1 MSHVSR
7 LGPHVLT
14 VVTTI
19 VVLSVPA
26 PLFSQN
32 AHPLAQRQVN
42 YLIAVEESKN
52 LLTLE
57 RITPE
62 AYKTRAAALAVEA
75 REITTQLRAF
85 PRDVQTQIQQQAT
98 SLFNVRIVPLREQ
111 WKQQLAEKVKAD
123 QARDAQ
129 RRVELSSDAETAGK
143 LQAART
149 LIRERLQRGELS
161 QAEAA
166 RNDQAAEQ
174 QVLALQRK
182 YDSYGTS
189 SRTNWGV
196 AFSRAVTAAASTTV
210 ADVRL
215 QQRLQDTQSPIGRDA
230 HRATELTLAIQR
242 TQVFQQ
248 QQAMSAQEAQTLSAE
263 AQAELTTLQTKY
275 ASSAEAADFKD
286 RVARLVQAGAVAQR
300 PVWEKE
306 AVAARDAAAARLA
319 AAREAAALSAR
330 QAAAQHPAAAPMPSA
345 PASPQASSPVT
356 QRPSTQR
363 PPTLAAPT
371 TASPPM
377 ARVRGDRTL
386 SWRPIILLL
395 ILGGGGAGYY
405 VYRGKRRAAP
415 ARFSDLKERYTA
427 PATPASGRVAAPSSP
442 PPPLELPPDTT
453 VKERLLAEQRQKYQ
467 VRYSE
472 AMDAVTQASMTVSE
486 MAPVLQAVHENLQK
500 LSKSLQMQVAALVT
514 ARTGSTRS
522 ILIRAATLW
531 PVFTLFRRFGLLLKI
546 VLIVVV
552 WWMVST
558 ALQLIAAGDI
568 TSVLFPYL
576 IVVGAL
582 FFVERYLRLKVPLA
596 ALKKHA
602 NDLNDIKLAYIYTDQ
617 LPHLNADGHAQ
628 LHAIRIRAAE
638 KKATADDITVPTG
651 GSITVAQGGFLIG
664 IGELGTYRIDTAGS
678 VKLLSET
685 TGRPFMAEHGDLLTE
700 TLGGQSSFAA
710 ATLPA
715 LADYGQALW
724 RRKQAS
730 DDIPRLEALV
740 KDVDRLQKV
749 WQDTYVSDQV
759 FEFLFRRIDMF
770 NMRDSATPAGIL
782 LFGNPGNGKS
792 HLAKKIAESLSA
804 KFQQINPSKLTT
816 AEDITALWEKSRGGE
831 ARVLYVAN
839 ADTAFPQGGHGDA
852 SREALEFIAEWEKH
866 EPSESRV
873 WVVMT
878 ATSDQNVH
886 KEIVRQI
893 GKNSKVEITPP
904 DAAGREMILRQACRT
919 HQVTASV
926 PEFVVSST
934 GGASVSD
941 LYEIVEAVKQES
953 TPYQPEEKHWK
964 AAVKAV
970 RGADARIKDETK
982 TWERLVLPARI
993 KDQLKAA
1000 CKILQNAQEY
1010 KKKGIDVPNILL
1022 YGPPG
1027 TGKTEIARTIA
1038 NEGGV
1043 NFLDAKLADLKAGY
1057 TGQSGQNV
1065 RAKFAEARAMA
1076 PTVLFIDEL
1085 DGAAAKRGSEGEDK
1099 FTKEIVTQMLAEME
1113 GASRSDRPV
1122 FVLGATNLPDT
1133 IDQAILDRFDTKIE
1147 IPPPDEAGRA
1157 EILKRV
1163 LREKPLEPGLD
1174 VDEIAATMARLTPGM
1189 AGRGLV
1195 KLVGR
1200 AASRATLTAD
1210 AGDVLITRSMLIE
1223 MVSEAVKDS
1232 SDAVDDDATWNSL
1245 VVSDQTM
1252 AKLKRISQGLR
1263 NMEARMKQGIEPL
1276 RGAILFGP
1284 PGTGKTQI
1292 AKTLANE
1299 SGVQFF
1305 SKKPSD
1311 LKSSYQAGSGKN
1323 LRMAFDEAR
1332 TKAPCILFLDEFESI
1347 ATARGQSNLN
1357 DEMVTELLV
1366 QMEGAK
1372 KSGKPVF
1379 VLAATNHLDKIDSA
1393 VLDRFSEQIEVPY
1406 PTEAQR
1412 ARLLT
1417 VFLSKYR
1424 KVDFDVTAL
1433 AAELASRTGDV
1444 GGRDIRQLVIRASQ
1458 DAAQRAEEAGTLD
1471 QMVLTREDLLKQF
1484 APKGEQV
1491 TEEQI
1496 QQVWSEIVLKPD
1508 VKESLLGMIRMFNS
1522 GDKAAAKGLLLYGP
1536 PGTGKTEIARKIAK
1550 STGCKFLEVKPS
1562 DLKAG
1567 YTGQSGKQVKALWD
1581 KARSFGRC
1589 VMFIDECDGVFA
1601 RRGGTETDSFADEV
1615 VTNFLPEWDGAG
1627 SKGQIWVVGA
1637 TNRRDRFDDAIISRF
1652 GTPIE
1657 IGLPDAAQR
1666 VEILQLEMK
1675 KLGRDV
1681 AVPAFVGAATTGFAG
1696 RKLAELAKVV
1706 CAAGEKRGGVTDE
1719 TWREVIGDS
1728 AKATSTAVDDSATW
1742 DSLIL
1747 QEPTIRRLKSICS
1760 MVKNAE
1766 TLRAQH
1772 IDVPR
1777 AALLFGPPGTGKTQI
1792 ARTLAN
1798 ESGLAFIAAGPS
1810 DMKAGFLGQ
1819 SGQKVRELF
1828 ERARGSAPCILFI
1841 DEIESGAASRDG
1853 GKSDQ
1858 LTGEIVNE
1866 LLTQMD
1872 GVKKKTGDVFVLAA
1886 TNHPKL
1892 VDAAVLSRFEERI
1905 EIPNP
1910 GLEERRR
1917 MIKTFIG
1924 KRRVDFDIDGAA
1936 EELAT
1941 LSDGM
1946 SGRDLSSLVRKASQ
1960 QAAQRAMDAGSPD
1973 QVTITRGDLL
1983 LQMSSSGR

>member
-1 MSHVSR
+1 
-7 LGPHVLT
+7 
-14 VVTTI
+14 
-19 VVLSVPA
+19 
-26 PLFSQN
+26 
-32 AHPLAQRQVN
+32 
-42 YLIAVEESKN
+42 
-52 LLTLE
+52 
-57 RITPE
+57 
-62 AYKTRAAALAVEA
+62 
-75 REITTQLRAF
+75 
-85 PRDVQTQIQQQAT
+85 
-98 SLFNVRIVPLREQ
+98 
-111 WKQQLAEKVKAD
+111 
-123 QARDAQ
+123 
-129 RRVELSSDAETAGK
+129 
-143 LQAART
+143 
-149 LIRERLQRGELS
+149 
-161 QAEAA
+161 
-166 RNDQAAEQ
+166 
-174 QVLALQRK
+174 
-182 YDSYGTS
+182 
-189 SRTNWGV
+189 
-196 AFSRAVTAAASTTV
+196 
-210 ADVRL
+210 
-215 QQRLQDTQSPIGRDA
+215 
-230 HRATELTLAIQR
+230 
-242 TQVFQQ
+242 
-248 QQAMSAQEAQTLSAE
+248 
-263 AQAELTTLQTKY
+263 
-275 ASSAEAADFKD
+275 
-286 RVARLVQAGAVAQR
+286 
-300 PVWEKE
+300 
-306 AVAARDAAAARLA
+306 
-319 AAREAAALSAR
+319 
-330 QAAAQHPAAAPMPSA
+330 
-345 PASPQASSPVT
+345 
-356 QRPSTQR
+356 
-363 PPTLAAPT
+363 
-371 TASPPM
+371 
-377 ARVRGDRTL
+377 
-386 SWRPIILLL
+386 
-395 ILGGGGAGYY
+395 
-405 VYRGKRRAAP
+405 
-415 ARFSDLKERYTA
+415 
-427 PATPASGRVAAPSSP
+427 
-442 PPPLELPPDTT
+442 
-453 VKERLLAEQRQKYQ
+453 
-467 VRYSE
+467 
-472 AMDAVTQASMTVSE
+472 
-486 MAPVLQAVHENLQK
+486 
-500 LSKSLQMQVAALVT
+500 
-514 ARTGSTRS
+514 
-522 ILIRAATLW
+522 
-531 PVFTLFRRFGLLLKI
+531 
-546 VLIVVV
+546 
-552 WWMVST
+552 
-558 ALQLIAAGDI
+558 
-568 TSVLFPYL
+568 
-576 IVVGAL
+576 
-582 FFVERYLRLKVPLA
+582 
-596 ALKKHA
+596 
-602 NDLNDIKLAYIYTDQ
+602 
-617 LPHLNADGHAQ
+617 
-628 LHAIRIRAAE
+628 
-638 KKATADDITVPTG
+638 
-651 GSITVAQGGFLIG
+651 
-664 IGELGTYRIDTAGS
+664 
-678 VKLLSET
+678 
-685 TGRPFMAEHGDLLTE
+685 
-700 TLGGQSSFAA
+700 
-710 ATLPA
+710 
-715 LADYGQALW
+715 
-724 RRKQAS
+724 
-730 DDIPRLEALV
+730 
-740 KDVDRLQKV
+740 
-749 WQDTYVSDQV
+749 
-759 FEFLFRRIDMF
+759 
-770 NMRDSATPAGIL
+770 
-782 LFGNPGNGKS
+782 
-792 HLAKKIAESLSA
+792 
-804 KFQQINPSKLTT
+804 
-816 AEDITALWEKSRGGE
+816 
-831 ARVLYVAN
+831 
-839 ADTAFPQGGHGDA
+839 
-852 SREALEFIAEWEKH
+852 
-866 EPSESRV
+866 
-873 WVVMT
+873 MT
-878 ATSDQNVH
+878 ATNDQNVH

-893 GKNSKVEITPP
+893 GKNSKIEITPP
-904 DAAGREMILRQACRT
+904 DASGRAMILRQACRT

-982 TWERLVLPARI
+982 TWERLVLPAKI

-1076 PTVLFIDEL
+1076 PAVLFIDEL
-1085 DGAAAKRGSEGEDK
+1085 DGAATKRGSEGEDK

-1174 VDEIAATMARLTPGM
+1174 VNEIAATMAKLTPGM
-1189 AGRGLV
+1189 AGRGLL

-1200 AASRATLTAD
+1200 AAARATMTAD
-1210 AGDVLITRSMLIE
+1210 ADNVVITRSLLMELVGE
-1223 MVSEAVKDS
+1223 VVKES
-1232 SDAVDDDATWNSL
+1232 SDAVDDDARWDSL
-1245 VVSDQTM
+1245 VVSEQTM
-1252 AKLKRISQGLR
+1252 AKLKQLSTALR
-1263 NMEARMKQGIEPL
+1263 NMEARLKQGIEPP

-1299 SGVQFF
+1299 SGVNFF

-1347 ATARGQSNLN
+1347 ATARGQSAMN

-1379 VLAATNHLDKIDSA
+1379 VLAATNRLEQIDEA
-1393 VLDRFSEQIEVPY
+1393 VLSRFTDQIEVPN
-1406 PTEAQR
+1406 PTQPQR
-1412 ARLLT
+1412 ERLFT
-1417 VFLSKYR
+1417 VFLSKYPN
-1424 KVDFDVTAL
+1424 VDFDRVAM
-1433 AAELASRTGDV
+1433 AAELAGRTGDI
-1444 GGRDIRQLVIRASQ
+1444 GGRDIRQLVVRASQ
-1458 DAAQRAEEAGTLD
+1458 EAAARAEHAGAAD
-1471 QMVLTREDLLKQF
+1471 RIVITRDDLLKQF

-1491 TEEQI
+1491 TEADI
-1496 QQVWSEIVLKPD
+1496 QKVWSEIVLKPD

-1562 DLKAG
+1562 DLKGG
-1567 YTGQSGKQVKALWD
+1567 YVGQSGKQVKALWD

-1601 RRGGTETDSFADEV
+1601 RRGGVETDAFADEV
-1615 VTNFLPEWDGAG
+1615 VTNFLPEWDGAS

-1681 AVPAFVGAATTGFAG
+1681 AVPAFVGSATTGFAG

-1706 CAAGEKRGGVTDE
+1706 CTVGEKRGVVNDE
-1719 TWREVIGDS
+1719 VWREVIGDS
-1728 AKATSTAVDDSATW
+1728 AKSTSTAVDDSATW

-1886 TNHPKL
+1886 TNHPTL

-1910 GLEERRR
+1910 GLDERRR

-1924 KRRVDFDIDGAA
+1924 KRRVDFDVDGAA
-1936 EELAT
+1936 EELAMLT
-1941 LSDGM
+1941 EGM

-1960 QAAQRAMDAGSPD
+1960 QAAQRAMDSGTPD

-1983 LQMSSSGR
+1983 LQMSASGR